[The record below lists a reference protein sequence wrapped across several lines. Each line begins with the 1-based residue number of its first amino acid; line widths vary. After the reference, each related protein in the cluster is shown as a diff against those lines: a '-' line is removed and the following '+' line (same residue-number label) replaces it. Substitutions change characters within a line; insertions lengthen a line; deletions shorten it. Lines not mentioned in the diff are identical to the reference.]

1 MEPATAA
8 NKDDDMRSVWSV
20 AARWL
25 FGQEANTVMLFLL
38 VGGAFYVVRHLVPEH
53 LQSIQQGYERIE
65 GSHATQAKEQRDSFA
80 TIVTQQNKT
89 LEYQAQTYE
98 KSLSRIADSFDK
110 TMERALHKV
119 DQTTK

>member
-1 MEPATAA
+1 MGGEATTKEPE
-8 NKDDDMRSVWSV
+8 DMRSVWSV

-25 FGQEANTVMLFLL
+25 FGQEANTVMLFML
-38 VGGAFYVVRHLVPEH
+38 VGGSFYVVRHLVPVH
-53 LQSIQQGYERIE
+53 LESIQLGYERIE
-65 GSHATQAKEQRDSFA
+65 VNHAAQAKDQRDSFA

-89 LEYQAQTYE
+89 LEFQAQTYE

-119 DQTTK
+119 EGQP